1 MLFSPNDTH
10 THCLVR
16 SVLFLSVPLLSA
28 CLDRTF
34 VSRAGGNGIL
44 RDGFLGMVGLWD
56 AELIGVGVKQGV
68 LAAKPE
74 ELILG
79 AYNTPIL
86 LLWLLEEHVEGEEGK
101 TISPFWQGSSPGW
114 GLLST
119 SSFPSSGLTSP
130 YGGGW
135 EQGKAGC

>member
-1 MLFSPNDTH
+1 MAFWEWWGCGMLS
-10 THCLVR
+10 
-16 SVLFLSVPLLSA
+16 
-28 CLDRTF
+28 
-34 VSRAGGNGIL
+34 IL
-44 RDGFLGMVGLWD
+44 G
-56 AELIGVGVKQGV
+56 GVKQGV

-101 TISPFWQGSSPGW
+101 TISPLWQSSSPGW

-119 SSFPSSGLTSP
+119 SSFPSGLTSP